1 MAGSGP
7 TKVITVS
14 ADVKQA
20 EAELKKLT
28 RTVDDLQ
35 EDVWDGQRAL
45 NAWKSSMDKA
55 SKVTPEM
62 AKNLKKLN
70 ANLRDTKQKLKDA
83 KIEQNLA
90 NKALKDAKEKATD
103 LSGGLKVLDKAT
115 GGMVTRVK
123 QSVQAFTGMAKG
135 ARLATIAMAAI
146 PIVALVTALVSLTA
160 MFKQSEEGQERWE
173 RGMAMVSASVK
184 VAMDLFADLGDL
196 VFKVFTGQWDELGE
210 ALDKVRDGFK
220 NFGKDIVEEAN
231 AMNEVTRMRQ
241 EAHRVER
248 ELLVERAEANQKIN
262 DIRLEAE
269 KRDKYTAEE
278 RVNMLKQAQRL
289 EEEITNK
296 EIANKERL
304 IEAQKMEMALGKN
317 KREDKDKLAQLE
329 KELIDLDT
337 KKLRG
342 QRLLQTQITTAAN
355 QAKALKE
362 QEIADEEALIE
373 KKKELLQGFEDWKK
387 LLREAEVNTQAEEFA
402 MELENIDEKFLILQ
416 EKLLEQREAG
426 LITDEE
432 WFQYVSQIDQ
442 AHTDALEDA
451 DRKHKKILFDQGVK
465 AEKDAFNEKIK
476 IMQEEEA
483 LRQKKMGQALNFFQG
498 MQAISELAGK
508 KGRAFAIA
516 AIITEQA
523 MSVSKIIS
531 NLGIANLKAVNSVP
545 PYQMGQP
552 MVAMNTIMAV
562 MNIAKG
568 LSQARKSISNIRS
581 KKKTP
586 AGPPPVTQIRAS
598 LPSGATG
605 PTNNALVEQPSFST
619 VGQSG
624 TNQIAEA
631 LGQEQPPVQAYVV
644 AQDVT
649 TAQSLEH
656 NIISSASIG

>member
-1 MAGSGP
+1 MASQGP

-20 EAELKKLT
+20 TAELKKLT
-28 RTVDDLQ
+28 KTVDDLQ
-35 EDVWDGQRAL
+35 EDVWDGQRSL

-55 SKVTPEM
+55 GKVTPEM
-62 AKNLKKLN
+62 AKKLKVLN
-70 ANLRDTKQKLKDA
+70 ANLRDTKQRLTDA
-83 KIEQNLA
+83 KIEQKLA

-103 LSGGLKVLDKAT
+103 LSEGLKVLDKAT

-146 PIVALVTALVSLTA
+146 PVVALVTALVSLTA
-160 MFKQSEEGQERWE
+160 MFKSSEEGQERWE
-173 RGMAMVSASVK
+173 RGMAMVGATVK
-184 VAMDLFADLGDL
+184 VVTDLFADLGDL

-220 NFGKDIVEEAN
+220 NIGKDIKEEAN
-231 AMNEVTRMRQ
+231 AMNEVTKMRQ
-241 EAHRVER
+241 KAHHVER

-278 RVNMLKQAQRL
+278 RVKMLKKAQKL
-289 EEEITNK
+289 EEEITDK
-296 EIANKERL
+296 EIENKERL
-304 IEAQKMEMALGKN
+304 IDAQKLEMSLGKN
-317 KREDKDKLAQLE
+317 SREDKDKLAQLE

-355 QAKALKE
+355 QAKTLKQ
-362 QEIADEEALIE
+362 QEIDDEIAAIE

-387 LLREAEVNTQAEEFA
+387 SLREAEVNTQAEEFA

-432 WFQYVSQIDQ
+432 WFEYVMQTEK

-451 DRKHKKILFDQGVK
+451 DKKHKKILFDQGVK
-465 AEKDAFNEKIK
+465 ADKDAFNEKVKIK
-476 IMQEEEA
+476 MEEER
-483 LRQKKMGQALNFFQG
+483 LRQQKMAQALNFFQG

-508 KGRAFAIA
+508 QGRAFAIA
-516 AIITEQA
+516 AIVTEQV

-531 NLGIANLKAVNSVP
+531 NLGMANMAAIASVP

-552 MVAMNTIMAV
+552 MVTMNTVMAV
-562 MNIAKG
+562 MDIAKG
-568 LSQARKSISNIRS
+568 LSQERKSIANLRS
-581 KKKTP
+581 KKKTV
-586 AGPPPVTQIRAS
+586 GGTTPVTGSR
-598 LPSGATG
+598 PSVPAAVTA
-605 PTNNALVEQPSFST
+605 PTTSTLAQQPNFTT

-631 LGQEQPPVQAYVV
+631 LGQEQAPVQAYVV
-644 AQDVT
+644 SQDVT
-649 TAQSLEH
+649 TAQSLEN